1 MNRKKVIAIFLVL
14 ILCSFFFTGCLRQPF
29 HCNNLDCLRLLF
41 NCVDCLPISCSHEP
55 WSHYKHPD
63 FITAYTEEEHIQR
76 ITERTQIR
84 FSEKIESGAIVNYTV
99 EIVYAF
105 YDNDPEYFLVNLEY
119 KYPWRSLDVSGNL
132 IYETKYQ
139 HFLGYIENDEYYTG
153 LTGYTG
159 EYGDSMFIDGRNAY
173 EVAGCGGAKKYYGS
187 DVFAVETKDGLL
199 QIFDIDNHSDVEF
212 DAFET
217 QWEQRIIP
225 ASEYEDLMKNNYKF
239 SSHIY

>member
-1 MNRKKVIAIFLVL
+1 MKRKKGIAIFLVL

-41 NCVDCLPISCSHEP
+41 NCADCLPISCYYNP
-55 WSHYKHPD
+55 WKYYKHPD
-63 FITAYTEEEHIQR
+63 FVTEYTEEEHIQR
-76 ITERTQIR
+76 ISERTQIR

-105 YDNDPEYFLVNLEY
+105 YDDDPEYFLVNLEY

-139 HFLGYIENDEYYTG
+139 HFLGYIENDEYYAG

-173 EVAGCGGAKKYYGS
+173 EVIGYGTAKKYYGS
-187 DVFAVETKDGLL
+187 DVFAVVTKDGLL
-199 QIFDIDNHSDVEF
+199 QIFDMDNRSSVEF

-217 QWEQRIIP
+217 QWTQRIIP
-225 ASEYEDLMKNNYKF
+225 ETEYEDLMKNNYKF
-239 SSHIY
+239 SSHVY

>member
-14 ILCSFFFTGCLRQPF
+14 MLCSFFFTGCLRQPF

-63 FITAYTEEEHIQR
+63 FVTAYTEEEHIQR

-119 KYPWRSLDVSGNL
+119 KYPWHKLDPAGKP
-132 IYETKYQ
+132 YEQTKYQ

-153 LTGYTG
+153 VYNYEG
-159 EYGDSMFIDGRNAY
+159 EKSDSMFIDGRSAY
-173 EVAGCGGAKKYYGS
+173 EVAGCGGAKKYYGNR
-187 DVFAVETKDGLL
+187 VFAVETKDGLL
-199 QIFDIDNHSDVEF
+199 QIFEMSNTGCVEF
-212 DAFET
+212 CDIET
-217 QWEQRIIP
+217 QWVQRIIP
-225 ASEYEDLMKNNYKF
+225 ESEYEDLMKNNYKF
-239 SSHIY
+239 TSHIY